1 MSAPNLLALEP
12 ALVARLR
19 EALPASDATIR
30 TAEDSEAILKG
41 GARAPSIYVIYA
53 GGQPVEALDAKRKPY
68 PVRVRQDWLIVAA
81 ARNVASPEGWPGRAG
96 AGALAGAALA
106 ALLGWTPEGA
116 LRPLQLIAMPDPGL
130 VAGAQLCPFVLSTEI
145 LLGV

>member
-12 ALVARLR
+12 VLVARLR
-19 EALPASDATIR
+19 EALSDVEVVIR
-30 TAEDSEAILKG
+30 TAEDAEAILKG
-41 GARAPSIYVIYA
+41 GARAPSVYVIYA
-53 GGQPVEALDAKRKPY
+53 GGLPVEALDAQRKPM
-68 PVRVRQDWLIVAA
+68 PVRVRQDWLIVPAARHVATPDGATARAA
-81 ARNVASPEGWPGRAG
+81 AGT
-96 AGALAGAALA
+96 LAGVALA
-106 ALLGWTPEGA
+106 ALLGWTPQGA